1 MAASVAPST
10 FELLEWVA
18 GRPRSYSEAMEAW
31 GSWCP
36 RHSAWEDALAERLIR
51 VSEGRV
57 FLTNS
62 GREALRITAA

>member
-1 MAASVAPST
+1 MAAIAPST
-10 FELLEWVA
+10 LELLDWVSE
-18 GRPRSYSEAMEAW
+18 RPRSYSEAMEIW

-62 GREALRITAA
+62 GREALRMTTA